1 MKVST
6 LCSIVMA
13 RSSSRIFADRLMNVN
28 VAFASFGDPSLC
40 SMNFLDGLASGG
52 GASQEAEQSVEHI
65 LRLRDITRH
74 AVMKVSQPAKGRV
87 PPQEHAPKESQS
99 LPPCMLRQVMRDP
112 LTERWKPKPYTE
124 RVQQQHFDGHP
135 AGLTHIDAERVHP
148 RHCGTIT

>member
-52 GASQEAEQSVEHI
+52 GALQEAEQSVEHI
-65 LRLRDITRH
+65 LRLRDITGH
-74 AVMKVSQPAKGRV
+74 AVMKVSQPAKGGA
-87 PPQEHAPKESQS
+87 PPQEHAPEESQS

-135 AGLTHIDAERVHP
+135 AGLTHFDAERVHP
-148 RHCGTIT
+148 RHCETIT